1 MSATAASL
9 NQREYDERKLFL
21 EELKT
26 LVKAEQEE
34 IFRIIK
40 AEKIEYSENSN
51 GIFFDI
57 SSIPADIFEKMK
69 QFMEFCRKNRADFAD
84 REEKEKVAQSALHQD
99 QIFW

>member
-9 NQREYDERKLFL
+9 QQKDYDERKVFL

-26 LVKAEQEE
+26 LVKSEQEE
-34 IFRIIK
+34 MFRIIK

-51 GIFFDI
+51 GIFFDV
-57 SSIPADIFEKMK
+57 SSIPDSIFEKMK

-84 REEKEKVAQSALHQD
+84 REEKEKVAQDALHQD
-99 QIFW
+99 TF

>member
-9 NQREYDERKLFL
+9 QQKDYDERKVFL

-26 LVKAEQEE
+26 LVKSEQEE
-34 IFRIIK
+34 MFRIIK

-51 GIFFDI
+51 GIFFDV
-57 SSIPADIFEKMK
+57 SSIPDSSVEKMK

-84 REEKEKVAQSALHQD
+84 REEKEKVAQDALHQD
-99 QIFW
+99 TF

>member
-21 EELKT
+21 EELKS

-40 AEKIEYSENSN
+40 GEKIEYSENSN

-57 SSIPADIFEKMK
+57 SAIPAEIFEKMK

-99 QIFW
+99 QIF